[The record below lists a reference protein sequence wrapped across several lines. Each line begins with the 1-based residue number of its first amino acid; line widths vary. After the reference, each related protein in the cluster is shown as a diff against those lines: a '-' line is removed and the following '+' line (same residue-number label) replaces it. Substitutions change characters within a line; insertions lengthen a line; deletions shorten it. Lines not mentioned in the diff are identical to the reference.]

1 MTNINSWEE
10 FDVFSIAKLVKGHI
24 LAAVVFY
31 SMEEYNLI
39 EKLDMSEE
47 KLLNFVSVRC
57 SHCCNGR
64 RLLCGG
70 RIRAFKPSRTK

>member
-1 MTNINSWEE
+1 MANINSWED

-39 EKLDMSEE
+39 EKLDISEE
-47 KLLNFVSVRC
+47 KLLNFVSVRHT
-57 SHCCNGR
+57 HCCNGR
-64 RLLCGG
+64 LLLCAVRFPG
-70 RIRAFKPSRTK
+70 

>member
-1 MTNINSWEE
+1 MANINSWED

-39 EKLDMSEE
+39 EKIYL
-47 KLLNFVSVRC
+47 
-57 SHCCNGR
+57 R
-64 RLLCGG
+64 RNC
-70 RIRAFKPSRTK
+70 